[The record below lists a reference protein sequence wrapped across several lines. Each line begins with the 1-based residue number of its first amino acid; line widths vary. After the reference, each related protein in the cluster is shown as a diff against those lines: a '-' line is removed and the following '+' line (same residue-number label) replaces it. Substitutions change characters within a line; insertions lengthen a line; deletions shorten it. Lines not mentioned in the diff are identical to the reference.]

1 MNVMQGGL
9 YEKLICQAFF
19 IDKLFFATQL
29 FRKNMFTG
37 IIKYIGTVFEN
48 TPQQDGKNLTI
59 RIPHLKNQE
68 IGDSISIMGCCLTV
82 TNIHGDIFSFYVSA
96 ETLKQTTLA
105 MLIKG
110 QSVNAEPAMLAS
122 TPLGGH
128 MVSGHVDEVA
138 KIVDVQLNQNT
149 HKLYV
154 EVSPQGKKWAMKKG
168 SIAIDGVSLTVMN
181 IQGKVVELNVIPHT
195 LQNTT
200 LKNIDAISNN
210 LVNVEFDQMTK
221 IIAKKID
228 EHFAGR

>member
-1 MNVMQGGL
+1 
-9 YEKLICQAFF
+9 
-19 IDKLFFATQL
+19 
-29 FRKNMFTG
+29 
-37 IIKYIGTVFEN
+37 
-48 TPQQDGKNLTI
+48 
-59 RIPHLKNQE
+59 
-68 IGDSISIMGCCLTV
+68 
-82 TNIHGDIFSFYVSA
+82 
-96 ETLKQTTLA
+96 